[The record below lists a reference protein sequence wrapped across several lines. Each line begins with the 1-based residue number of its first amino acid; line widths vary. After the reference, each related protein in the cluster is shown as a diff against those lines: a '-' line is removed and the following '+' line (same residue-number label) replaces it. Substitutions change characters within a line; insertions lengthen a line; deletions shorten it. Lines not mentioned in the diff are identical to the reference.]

1 MSMTDLALVEG
12 ARLVPEIS
20 FPIFNAMFLFRI
32 SPVGLI
38 SSMLRVLPSFR
49 QMSIETS
56 SLRNPDL
63 SPRNLIH
70 GKSQMAELIRDH
82 DWSSTALGRV
92 EIWSES
98 LLCSVNLMLACA
110 FPSLVFWGKEMVQL
124 YNDAFCPLLAERHP
138 SGLGQTAQEC
148 WSDAWHIV
156 GPNLERV
163 MVGREAVYYK
173 NALVPIMRD
182 GRIQDIRW
190 TYNYSPIFGSNGDV
204 LGVLVICQ
212 DITCEVAA
220 LQGLRDSETRAS
232 RVLQSIGD
240 AVIVTDAD
248 TRIVRMNPVAEQ
260 LTGWT
265 AEGAHGQLLADVFP
279 IVNEETRQ
287 PVQSPAERVRK
298 TGLVVGLANHTIL
311 ISRDGTEIAI
321 DDSGAPIFDDNGAL
335 NGIVLVFRD
344 IGEKRAAE
352 RERDRITQRLS
363 QVLGATTDAIVGVDR
378 NWVMTYLN
386 TRAVEIYAPDRQVIG
401 QSVWE
406 VFPDAAY
413 EGSPY
418 VEHYHRAMNERIAGG
433 FDAYYPEPLNRWLHI
448 DVYPTP
454 EGIVTFSR
462 DVTREVADRQALKQ
476 KSEQAERQ
484 LAEIET
490 VYRTAPI
497 GLALFDTTDFR
508 YLRLND
514 RQAEF
519 FGLKPEQIVGRTL
532 TEMAPIE
539 GLRELFE
546 QVLEDKPVINF
557 PLEGEL
563 VTRPGEKRYWTVSYF
578 PVVGSDGA
586 VQAITA
592 ASLEVTQQKKAES
605 ALIQSEKLA
614 VVGRLAASIA
624 HEINNPLESVTN
636 LLYLAETSDDPENSK
651 EYVRVA
657 QRESHRASAITNQ
670 TLRFHKQSTS
680 PQEISGEQLL
690 DSVVSIFQ
698 SRIVNSGVRV
708 ERRDRALQDVRCFEG
723 EIRQVLSN
731 LVSNAIDAMHP
742 RGGRLLLRSRT
753 ATDWITGRQGLVI
766 TVADTGG
773 GMPATVQ
780 SRIFEPFYTTK
791 GMSGT
796 GLWLWVS
803 GEIIHRHRGALR
815 FRSGQS
821 EGRCGTVFTIFLPF
835 DHIDRE

>member
-1 MSMTDLALVEG
+1 MS
-12 ARLVPEIS
+12 
-20 FPIFNAMFLFRI
+20 N
-32 SPVGLI
+32 
-38 SSMLRVLPSFR
+38 
-49 QMSIETS
+49 ETS
-56 SLRNPDL
+56 SQAADDR
-63 SPRNLIH
+63 SPHTLIH
-70 GKSQMAELIRDH
+70 GNGQMAELIRHH
-82 DWSSTALGRV
+82 DWSSTPLGRV
-92 EIWSES
+92 ELWPES

-110 FPSLVFWGKEMVQL
+110 FPSLVFWDGDMVQL
-124 YNDAFCPLLAERHP
+124 YNDAFRPLLAERHP

-156 GPNLERV
+156 GPNLKRV
-163 MVGREAVYYK
+163 MVGRETVYYE
-173 NALVPIMRD
+173 NALVPIVRD

-190 TYNYSPIFGSNGDV
+190 TYNYSPIFGSNGVV

-212 DITCEVAA
+212 DLTREVTAV
-220 LQGLRDSETRAS
+220 QGLRDSEARAA

-240 AVIVTDAD
+240 AVIETDAD
-248 TRIVRMNPVAEQ
+248 TRVVRMNPVAER

-265 AEGAHGQLLADVFP
+265 AETAKGELLADVFQ
-279 IVNEETRQ
+279 IVNESTRQ
-287 PVQSPAERVRK
+287 PVQSPADRVKK
-298 TGLVVGLANHTIL
+298 TGLVVGLANHTVL
-311 ISRDGTEIAI
+311 ISRDGREIAI

-352 RERDRITQRLS
+352 REKDRITQRLT
-363 QVLGATTDAIVGVDR
+363 QVLGVTTDAIVGVDR
-378 NWVMTYLN
+378 SWVMTYLN
-386 TRAVEIYAPDRQVIG
+386 PKAAELYASDREILGRN
-401 QSVWE
+401 VWE
-406 VFPDAAY
+406 AFPDAVY

-418 VEHYHRAMNERIAGG
+418 VEHYHRAMNERIASG
-433 FDAYYPEPLNRWLHI
+433 FDAYYPEPLNLWLHI

-454 EGIVTFSR
+454 EGMVTFSR
-462 DVTREVADRQALKQ
+462 DVTKERGDREALRQ

-508 YLRLND
+508 YLRLNN

-532 TEMAPIE
+532 TDMAPIE
-539 GLRELFE
+539 GLKELFE
-546 QVLEDKPVINF
+546 QVREGKPVINY

-578 PVVGSDGA
+578 PVIGSDGT

-592 ASLEVTQQKKAES
+592 ASLEVTQQKKTEL

-636 LLYLAETSDDPENSK
+636 LLYLAENSDEPEKVK
-651 EYVRVA
+651 EYVGTA
-657 QRESHRASAITNQ
+657 QRELHRASAITNQ

-680 PQEISGEQLL
+680 PQEISGKQLL
-690 DSVVSIFQ
+690 DSVVPIFQ

-708 ERRDRALQDVRCFEG
+708 ERRDRALQAVRCFEG

-731 LVSNAIDAMHP
+731 LVSNAIDAMHT
-742 RGGRLLLRSRT
+742 RGGRLLLRSRVG
-753 ATDWITGRQGLVI
+753 TDWTSGRKGLVI

-773 GMPATVQ
+773 GMPKTVQ

-791 GMSGT
+791 GVSGT
-796 GLWLWVS
+796 GLGLWVS
-803 GEIIHRHRGALR
+803 SEIIHRHRGALR
-815 FRSGQS
+815 FRSSQT
-821 EGRCGTVFTIFLPF
+821 ERRRGTAFTIFLPF
-835 DHIDRE
+835 DGVSRE

>member
-1 MSMTDLALVEG
+1 
-12 ARLVPEIS
+12 
-20 FPIFNAMFLFRI
+20 
-32 SPVGLI
+32 
-38 SSMLRVLPSFR
+38 MLNNSDR
-49 QMSIETS
+49 
-56 SLRNPDL
+56 SLHTF
-63 SPRNLIH
+63 IH
-70 GKSQMAELIRDH
+70 GNGQMAALIRSH
-82 DWSSTALGRV
+82 DWNSTALGPV
-92 EIWSES
+92 EGWSES
-98 LLCSVNLMLACA
+98 LLCSINLMLACA
-110 FPSLVFWGKEMVQL
+110 FPSLIFWGRELVQV
-124 YNDAFCPLLAERHP
+124 YNDAFRPLLAERHP
-138 SGLGQTAQEC
+138 SGLGQTAHQC
-148 WSDAWHIV
+148 WQDAWHIV

-163 MVGREAVYYK
+163 MVGRETVYYE

-190 TYNYSPIFGSNGDV
+190 TYNYSPIFGPNGDV
-204 LGVLVICQ
+204 AGVLVICQ
-212 DITCEVAA
+212 DITPEVTA
-220 LQGLRDSETRAS
+220 LQGLRDSEARAL

-248 TRIVRMNPVAEQ
+248 TRVVRMNPVAEQ

-265 AEGAHGQLLADVFP
+265 LEDAQGKLLADVFR
-279 IVNEETRQ
+279 IVNESTRE

-298 TGLVVGLANHTIL
+298 TGLVVGLANHTML
-311 ISRDGTEIAI
+311 IARDGREVAI
-321 DDSGAPIFDDNGAL
+321 DDSGAPIFNDDGML
-335 NGIVLVFRD
+335 NGIVVVFRD

-352 RERDRITQRLS
+352 REKDRVAQRLS
-363 QVLGATTDAIVGVDR
+363 QVLGVTTDAIVGVNR

-386 TRAVEIYAPDRQVIG
+386 PKATELYASDREIVGRNL
-401 QSVWE
+401 WE
-406 VFPDAAY
+406 AFPDAVY

-418 VEHYHRAMNERIAGG
+418 VQHFYRAMNDGVASG
-433 FDAYYPEPLNRWLHI
+433 FDAYYPEPLNLWLHI

-462 DVTREVADRQALKQ
+462 DVTQERSDREALRQ

-546 QVLEDKPVINF
+546 QVLSGKPVINF

-563 VTRPGEKRYWTVSYF
+563 VTRPREKRYWTVSYF
-578 PVVGSDGA
+578 PVVGPDGT

-592 ASLEVTQQKKAES
+592 ASLEVTQQKKTEL

-614 VVGRLAASIA
+614 VMGRLAASIA

-636 LLYLAETSDDPENSK
+636 LLYLAENSDDSAK
-651 EYVRVA
+651 VREYVGTA
-657 QRESHRASAITNQ
+657 QRELHRASAITNQ

-680 PQEISGEQLL
+680 PQEISGAQLL

-698 SRIVNSGVRV
+698 SRLVNCGVWV
-708 ERRDRALQDVRCFEG
+708 ERRYRAVQVVRCFEG

-731 LVSNAIDAMHP
+731 LVSNAIDAMHA
-742 RGGRLLLRSRT
+742 RGGRLLLRSRVG
-753 ATDWITGRQGLVI
+753 TDWTTGRQGLVI

-773 GMPATVQ
+773 GMPSTVQ

-791 GMSGT
+791 GISGT
-796 GLWLWVS
+796 GLGLWVS
-803 GEIIHRHRGALR
+803 SEIIHRHRGVLR
-815 FRSGQS
+815 FRSSQK
-821 EGRCGTVFTIFLPF
+821 EGRCGTAFTIFLPF
-835 DHIDRE
+835 DSVDRA